1 MKFIKN
7 VPSMQKQTQHIAYI
21 AQCVRLIQMSTRSRE
36 CPHGA
41 PCERE
46 KPPLWRF
53 YRFIG
58 HLFPYC
64 IETQQGR
71 VWGRDLQ
78 KNKWRNCVFCVQPT
92 LCSQF
97 GNIVSKRRNPC
108 NIRLFGLSNSRFLK
122 NCFTPLTNEKLCVIL
137 YLPQKAVVFCRADP
151 SFLRGRPSAQ
161 NDHSGMHTEDASK
174 GGSTRQLNIFLSQ
187 KKRVPLSGDRN
198 KGRYLLRQS

>member
-1 MKFIKN
+1 
-7 VPSMQKQTQHIAYI
+7 
-21 AQCVRLIQMSTRSRE
+21 MSTRSRE
-36 CPHGA
+36 CPHGT
-41 PCERE
+41 PGEHE

-53 YRFIG
+53 YRFIA
-58 HLFPYC
+58 HLSPYC

-78 KNKWRNCVFCVQPT
+78 KNKWRNCEFLVWST

-122 NCFTPLTNEKLCVIL
+122 KLFYPLDKRKIMCYT
-137 YLPQKAVVFCRADP
+137 LPPSKSCRFLSGWSP
-151 SFLRGRPSAQ
+151 FLRGRPSAQ
-161 NDHSGMHTEDASK
+161 NDHSVKHTEDASK

-187 KKRVPLSGDRN
+187 KKTSAA
-198 KGRYLLRQS
+198 LRGPE